1 MIGGILFSKDQYSI
15 LRFSKVHLVNFV
27 KSSFLY
33 FLSLSFDNIIIA
45 NVSSSAVLCRFSPPI
60 KEMINNVKKVNIR
73 GFNSP
78 VVLDGGVRW
87 GVAE

>member
-45 NVSSSAVLCRFSPPI
+45 NVSSSAVLCRFAPPI
-60 KEMINNVKKVNIR
+60 NKEMINNVKKVKIR

-78 VVLDGGVRW
+78 VVLNGGW
-87 GVAE
+87 GGG

>member
-45 NVSSSAVLCRFSPPI
+45 NVSSSAVLCRFAPPI
-60 KEMINNVKKVNIR
+60 KEMINNVKKVKIR
-73 GFNSP
+73 EFNSP
-78 VVLDGGVRW
+78 VVLNGGS
-87 GVAE
+87 GGG